1 MKKST
6 KNLNKKGD
14 RIPAVFINFIIVF
27 CFSLIA
33 GSSIA
38 QAPFSC
44 ILIDPEGGERPW
56 GKCFGDLNNDGL
68 TDLIV
73 GGYTS
78 GGLVYYENP
87 GWQKNI
93 ISDET
98 GFSTDIEVFDIDGDK
113 DLDVF
118 CVRQN
123 TIEWFENPGWGSHVI
138 DSVRCHDLE
147 LSDFDNDGRI
157 DIVARDQGE
166 FGHQGDVLFFYKQ
179 ISLVSWTRSIV
190 PCKDG
195 EGLKVFDI
203 NDDNLPDVLSNGYW
217 FENTGNILTWNEHSY
232 TDTWTFKSSYIDVG
246 DINGDGRED
255 IVLSPSELQGMVYRI
270 SWLEAPE
277 VPTDNW
283 TEHIIDDG
291 VEAVHHFVGL
301 ADFDGD
307 GNLDVATAE
316 MLQGDDPDEVKIYY
330 ASASGDSWTKQILSD
345 SGCHSMRILDIDDDG
360 DMDLFGANHNDRKIR
375 LWVNMSND

>member
-1 MKKST
+1 MMEFKLDPNRTHLIIRSSIIRL
-6 KNLNKKGD
+6 NLVLWLLL
-14 RIPAVFINFIIVF
+14 A
-27 CFSLIA
+27 A
-33 GSSIA
+33 GSSLA

-56 GKCFGDLNNDGL
+56 GKCFGDLNNDGH

-87 GWQKNI
+87 GWQKRI
-93 ISDET
+93 ISDEP
-98 GFSTDIEVFDIDGDK
+98 GFSTDIEVYDIDGDN

-123 TIEWFENPGWGSHVI
+123 TIEWFENPGWESHVI

-147 LSDFDNDGRI
+147 MSDFDKDGKI

-166 FGHQGDVLFFYKQ
+166 FGHEGDVLFFYKQ
-179 ISLVSWTRSIV
+179 VSPESWKGSKIN
-190 PCKDG
+190 CKDG

-203 NDDNLPDVLSNGYW
+203 NDDDQPDVLTNGFW
-217 FENTGNILTWNEHSY
+217 FENTGDILQWEGHSY

-255 IVLSPSELQGMVYRI
+255 IVLSPSELKGMVFRI

-277 VPTDNW
+277 DPKDIW
-283 TEHIIDDG
+283 KEHIIDDN
-291 VEAVHHFVGL
+291 VEAVHHFVGV

-330 ASASGDSWTKQILSD
+330 ASNSGDTWTKQVIHD
-345 SGCHSMRILDIDDDG
+345 SGCHSMRIMDIDDDG
-360 DMDLFGANHNDRKIR
+360 DMDLFGANHNDRRIR
-375 LWVNMSND
+375 LWVNMTR

>member
-1 MKKST
+1 MKKF
-6 KNLNKKGD
+6 KLNLKKTGNH
-14 RIPAVFINFIIVF
+14 IPGILVKFHIVLWL
-27 CFSLIA
+27 SLIA
-33 GSSIA
+33 GSSSA

-44 ILIDPEGGERPW
+44 ILIDPVGPERPW

-68 TDLIV
+68 TDLII
-73 GGYTS
+73 GGYTA

-87 GWQKNI
+87 GWQKTI

-98 GFSTDIEVFDIDGDK
+98 GFSTDIEVFDVDGDN

-123 TIEWFENPGWGSHVI
+123 TLEWFENPGWESHVI

-147 LSDFDNDGRI
+147 MSDFDEDGRV

-166 FGHQGDVLFFYKQ
+166 FGHHGDTLFFYKQ
-179 ISLVSWTRSIV
+179 ISPVKWTGTKR

-195 EGLKVFDI
+195 EGLKVYDI
-203 NDDNLPDVLSNGYW
+203 NDDQLPDVITNGYW
-217 FENTGNILTWNEHSY
+217 FENTGNIFDWNEHSF
-232 TDTWTFKSSYIDVG
+232 TETWNFKSTYIDVG
-246 DINGDGRED
+246 DINGDGRKD
-255 IVLSPSELQGMVYRI
+255 IVLSPSELKGMIYRI
-270 SWLEAPE
+270 SWFEAPK
-277 VPTDNW
+277 VPTENW
-283 TEHIIDDG
+283 PEHIIDAD

-307 GNLDVATAE
+307 GELDVATAE
-316 MLQGDDPDEVKIYY
+316 MLQGDDPDEVKIYFS
-330 ASASGDSWTKQILSD
+330 AASGKSWTKQVLSD
-345 SGCHSMRILDIDDDG
+345 SGCHSMRIMDIDGDG

-375 LWVNMSND
+375 LWLNLVR